1 MAGLCIFV
9 PSAIIFLTIL
19 LIVIY
24 CCCCC
29 FLGFL
34 PGFLFR
40 MVVVSITETEDKF
53 MRVAKRSGEYKLT
66 RKHGHY
72 SMTFYTDSTK
82 RVNTDIQKELRVS
95 ILTPYPG
102 NTFEFT
108 PAKLN
113 EYGQPRTD
121 QPLTFS
127 VSQQKNDNH
136 ASCCTT
142 KWKIKLYKLRAHWD
156 QNWGSN
162 KFAWLKLFVADDC
175 YLNIRITYDK
185 ERQSKFKSMW
195 YQRNKERRRQRKRVA

>member
-1 MAGLCIFV
+1 
-9 PSAIIFLTIL
+9 
-19 LIVIY
+19 
-24 CCCCC
+24 
-29 FLGFL
+29 
-34 PGFLFR
+34 
-40 MVVVSITETEDKF
+40 

-95 ILTPYPG
+95 ILTSYPG

-108 PAKLN
+108 PAELN

-195 YQRNKERRRQRKRVA
+195 YQRNKERRRQRKRVAWAYIFKIHDTQYTSIIPVRLACFHHSNVFPIPIFVSMTFVAQ